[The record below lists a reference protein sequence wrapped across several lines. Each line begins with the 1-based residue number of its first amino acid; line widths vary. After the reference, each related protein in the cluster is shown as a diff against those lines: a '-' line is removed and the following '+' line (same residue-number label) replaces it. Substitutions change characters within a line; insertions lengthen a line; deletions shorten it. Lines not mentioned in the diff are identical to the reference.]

1 MYALVR
7 KTKLAA
13 TGAAEEAARRVR
25 EGAVPILRDQPGFRL
40 HLGFLSEASEAV
52 GVSLFDD
59 RTAAQAALGRLR
71 AWAAAAMADLTSGE
85 PEVRGGEVLHRRA
98 PASRLGAGE
107 GEALFVTVREYE
119 GVGASEAAMP
129 LLGERVLPMME
140 GQPGFRG
147 FWAFCDERDPGHA
160 VSVSLWANRG
170 AAFAAHRRVA
180 EAMEALRDVFPAPP
194 KVTAGAARLVAAA
207 AAPTTAAERPG

>member
-7 KTKLAA
+7 KTKLTA

-25 EGAVPILRDQPGFRL
+25 ESAVPILRDEPGFRL
-40 HLGFLSEASEAV
+40 HLGFVSEACEAV

-59 RTAAQAALGRLR
+59 RTAAQAALGRLL
-71 AWAAAAMADLTSGE
+71 AWAAAAMADLTVGE
-85 PEVRGGEVLHRRA
+85 PEVCGGGEVLHRRA
-98 PASRLGAGE
+98 PASRLAAGE

-129 LLGERVLPMME
+129 LLGEHVLPMME

-180 EAMEALRDVFPAPP
+180 EAM
-194 KVTAGAARLVAAA
+194 
-207 AAPTTAAERPG
+207 